1 MTESKK
7 HSPKRSKRDQDDA
20 PELTSDWFIG
30 ANLYEGKKLVRR
42 GRPKG
47 SGTKELISLRLD
59 RDAIAAYRATGRN
72 WQSRLNEA
80 VVRSTK
86 RLASHAALSTFDKLM
101 ARKGGHPP
109 QKGDEI
115 PKDYRKTKIR

>member
-7 HSPKRSKRDQDDA
+7 HSPRRSKRDPDDA
-20 PELTSDWFIG
+20 PELTSGWF
-30 ANLYEGKKLVRR
+30 AAADLYEGKKLVRR

-59 RDAIAAYRATGRN
+59 RNAIAAYRATGRN

-80 VVRSTK
+80 VVKSAK
-86 RLASHAALSTFDKLM
+86 RIATPTDIEKFEKLM
-101 ARKGGHPP
+101 SRTGGEPP
-109 QKGDEI
+109 REGDEI
-115 PKDYRKTKIR
+115 PEGYHKAKVR

>member
-7 HSPKRSKRDQDDA
+7 HSPRRSKRNQDDA
-20 PELTSDWFIG
+20 PELTKDWFIG
-30 ANLYEGKKLVRR
+30 ADLYDGKRLMRR

-86 RLASHAALSTFDKLM
+86 RLASSAELTTFERIM
-101 ARKGGHPP
+101 ARKGGQPP
-109 QKGDEI
+109 AKGDEI
-115 PKDYRKTKIR
+115 PNGYLKAKKR

>member
-7 HSPKRSKRDQDDA
+7 HSPRRSKRDPDDA
-20 PELTSDWFIG
+20 PELTSGWF
-30 ANLYEGKKLVRR
+30 AAADLYEGKKLVRR

-59 RDAIAAYRATGRN
+59 RNAIAAYRATGRN

-80 VVRSTK
+80 VVKSAK
-86 RLASHAALSTFDKLM
+86 RIASSDEHASFDMNM
-101 ARKGGHPP
+101 AKKIDQPP
-109 QKGDEI
+109 VKGDEMT
-115 PKDYRKTKIR
+115 KVLRKAKER

>member
-7 HSPKRSKRDQDDA
+7 HSPRRSKRSQDDA

-30 ANLYEGKKLVRR
+30 ADLHDGKRLVRR

-80 VVRSTK
+80 VVKSTK
-86 RLASHAALSTFDKLM
+86 RFASHAALSRFDKLM
-101 ARKGGHPP
+101 ARKGGQPP
-109 QKGDEI
+109 QKGNAM
-115 PKDYRKTKIR
+115 PKHYRKTK

>member
-1 MTESKK
+1 MTENKK
-7 HSPKRSKRDQDDA
+7 RSPRRSKRDQDDA
-20 PELTSDWFIG
+20 PELTSGWFAG
-30 ANLYEGKKLVRR
+30 ADLYGGAKLLRR

-80 VVRSTK
+80 VVKSAK
-86 RLASHAALSTFDKLM
+86 RFTARAGWVKSDRIM
-101 ARKGGHPP
+101 ARKGGPP
-109 QKGDEI
+109 PAKGDEV
-115 PKDYRKTKIR
+115 PKGYRKARSK

>member
-1 MTESKK
+1 MTESKR
-7 HSPKRSKRDQDDA
+7 PLPRRSKRDQDDA
-20 PELTSDWFIG
+20 PELTSEWFIG
-30 ANLYEGKKLVRR
+30 ANLYEGKKLARR
-42 GRPKG
+42 GKPKG

-80 VVRSTK
+80 VIRSTK

-101 ARKGGHPP
+101 ARTGKPP
-109 QKGDEI
+109 RKGDEI
-115 PKDYRKTKIR
+115 PKEYRKTKSR